1 MVELILL
8 QPADREQFIKDN
20 QWAFRYGALAEFGK
34 RNDQFEEGDEIIAR
48 QTIENCIDQG
58 TAYRIW
64 QNGQKAGG
72 AVVNI
77 KGDHGSL
84 ELLFVNPTMH
94 SHGIGKAAWRAI
106 EQIYPKVKVWE
117 TITPYFE
124 TRNIHFYVNKLKRAT
139 SIFTLTSAALRS
151 LSSII
156 RAILIPAGRLLIIK
170 SAGWIFALKKE
181 WNRRYH

>member
-8 QPADREQFIKDN
+8 QPEDREQFIKDN
-20 QWAFRYGALAEFGK
+20 QWAFKYGALEEFGK
-34 RNDQFEEGDEIIAR
+34 RNDQFEENDEIIAR

-72 AVVNI
+72 AVVSV
-77 KGDHGSL
+77 KGDRGSL

-94 SHGIGKAAWRAI
+94 SSGIGYAAWRAI
-106 EQIYPKVKVWE
+106 EQMYPKVKVWE

-124 TRNIHFYVNKLKRAT
+124 TRNIHFYVNKCGFKIVEFYNPLHPEPSLVNEETGDTSGTEEWLDFRFEKRM
-139 SIFTLTSAALRS
+139 
-151 LSSII
+151 
-156 RAILIPAGRLLIIK
+156 
-170 SAGWIFALKKE
+170 E
-181 WNRRYH
+181 

>member
-1 MVELILL
+1 MVKK
-8 QPADREQFIKDN
+8 QA
-20 QWAFRYGALAEFGK
+20 
-34 RNDQFEEGDEIIAR
+34 
-48 QTIENCIDQG
+48 
-58 TAYRIW
+58 
-64 QNGQKAGG
+64 G

-106 EQIYPKVKVWE
+106 EQMYPKVKVWE

-124 TRNIHFYVNKLKRAT
+124 TRNIHF
-139 SIFTLTSAALRS
+139 TLTSAALRS

-156 RAILIPAGRLLIIK
+156 RVILIPAGRLLMIK

>member
-8 QPADREQFIKDN
+8 QPEDRERFIKDN

-34 RNDQFEEGDEIIAR
+34 RNDQFEEGNEIIAR

-77 KGDHGSL
+77 NGDHGSL

-106 EQIYPKVKVWE
+106 EQMYPKVKVWE

-124 TRNIHFYVNKLKRAT
+124 TRNIHFYVNKCGFKIVEFYNPRH
-139 SIFTLTSAALRS
+139 SDPSWSAADDQV
-151 LSSII
+151 
-156 RAILIPAGRLLIIK
+156 
-170 SAGWIFALKKE
+170 GWLDFRFEKRME
-181 WNRRYH
+181 

>member
-8 QPADREQFIKDN
+8 QPEDREQFIKDN
-20 QWAFRYGALAEFGK
+20 QWAFKYGALEEFGK
-34 RNDQFEEGDEIIAR
+34 RNDQFEEDDEIIAR

-72 AVVNI
+72 AVVSV
-77 KGDHGSL
+77 KGDRGSL

-94 SHGIGKAAWRAI
+94 SSGIGYAAWRAI
-106 EQIYPKVKVWE
+106 EQMYPKVKVWE

-124 TRNIHFYVNKLKRAT
+124 TRNIHFYVNKCGFKIVEFYNPLHPEPSLVNEETGDTSGTEEWLDFRFEKRM
-139 SIFTLTSAALRS
+139 
-151 LSSII
+151 
-156 RAILIPAGRLLIIK
+156 
-170 SAGWIFALKKE
+170 E
-181 WNRRYH
+181 

>member
-20 QWAFRYGALAEFGK
+20 QWAFKYGALEEFGK
-34 RNDQFEEGDEIIAR
+34 RNDQFEEDDEIIAR

-72 AVVNI
+72 AVVSV
-77 KGDHGSL
+77 KGDRGSL
-84 ELLFVNPTMH
+84 ELLFVNQNIH
-94 SHGIGKAAWRAI
+94 SRGIGYAAWRAI
-106 EQIYPKVKVWE
+106 EQMYPKVKVWE

-124 TRNIHFYVNKLKRAT
+124 TRNIHFYVNKCGFKIVEFYNPLHPEPSLVNVETGDTSGTEEWLDFRFEKRM
-139 SIFTLTSAALRS
+139 
-151 LSSII
+151 
-156 RAILIPAGRLLIIK
+156 
-170 SAGWIFALKKE
+170 E
-181 WNRRYH
+181 

>member
-20 QWAFRYGALAEFGK
+20 QWAFKYGALEEFVK
-34 RNDQFEEGDEIIAR
+34 RNDQFEEDDEIIAR

-72 AVVNI
+72 AVVSV
-77 KGDHGSL
+77 KGDRGSL
-84 ELLFVNPTMH
+84 ELLFVNPTIH
-94 SHGIGKAAWRAI
+94 SRGIGYAAWRAI
-106 EQIYPKVKVWE
+106 EQMYPKVKVWE

-124 TRNIHFYVNKLKRAT
+124 TRNIHFYVNKCGFKIVEFYNPLHPEPSLVNVETGDTSGTEEWLDFRFEKRM
-139 SIFTLTSAALRS
+139 
-151 LSSII
+151 
-156 RAILIPAGRLLIIK
+156 
-170 SAGWIFALKKE
+170 E
-181 WNRRYH
+181 